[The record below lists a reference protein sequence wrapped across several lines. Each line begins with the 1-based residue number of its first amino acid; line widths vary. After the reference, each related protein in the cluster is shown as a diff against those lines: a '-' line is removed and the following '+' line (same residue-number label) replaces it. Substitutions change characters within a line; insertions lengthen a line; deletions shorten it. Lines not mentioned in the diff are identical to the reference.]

1 MFRTVKTQL
10 WATLLKMQVLSR
22 CILAPFPCPPQPLDQ
37 FVVQLL
43 SRVQLFATSW
53 TAARQVSLSF
63 AISEPKESE
72 SEVAQSCPTLCDPM
86 DCSLPGSSVHGIFQ
100 ATGLEWGAIAFSAGA
115 LYSNVKPQTRTSPEA
130 LFATVSRAGRRRSAA
145 TLCLLPATAT

>member
-1 MFRTVKTQL
+1 
-10 WATLLKMQVLSR
+10 MQVLSR

-86 DCSLPGSSVHGIFQ
+86 DCILPGSSVHGIFQ
-100 ATGLEWGAIAFSAGA
+100 AIVLEWIAISFSRGSSQPRDWTQVNHIVDIRI
-115 LYSNVKPQTRTSPEA
+115 LIHFVVQHCKSKT
-130 LFATVSRAGRRRSAA
+130 
-145 TLCLLPATAT
+145 TATEKKNTSNTYWIIILY